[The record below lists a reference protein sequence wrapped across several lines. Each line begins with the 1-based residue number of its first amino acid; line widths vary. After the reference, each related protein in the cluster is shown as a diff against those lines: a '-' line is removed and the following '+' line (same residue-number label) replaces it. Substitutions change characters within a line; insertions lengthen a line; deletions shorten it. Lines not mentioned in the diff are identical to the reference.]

1 MLGVSI
7 GFGKRLR
14 WPDDYFTFMAEL
26 SYTRYMLKAW
36 QYFLITDGNCNNVNL
51 SLTLSRSS
59 TNHPFF
65 PTKGSELLL
74 SVTATPPYSL
84 WDGKDY
90 KNLATNY
97 QSANYQAEAKE
108 KYRWIEYNKW
118 KFKFRSFTGLM
129 GITKTPV
136 LMTRVEFGILGS
148 YNRYKKSPFEAF
160 YVGGDGT
167 SGYSSGYATE
177 TIALRGYDN
186 GSLAGSASSNAYA
199 YSRMTLELRYPVMMQ
214 TSTSIYALA
223 FLEGGNAWTNIKDF
237 NPFDMKRSAGV
248 GVRILLPMVGLL
260 GVDWAYGFQKYING
274 QKVGGSQF
282 HFIIGQE
289 F

>member
-1 MLGVSI
+1 MSI
-7 GFGKRLR
+7 
-14 WPDDYFTFMAEL
+14 A
-26 SYTRYMLKAW
+26 
-36 QYFLITDGNCNNVNL
+36 
-51 SLTLSRSS
+51 
-59 TNHPFF
+59 
-65 PTKGSELLL
+65 
-74 SVTATPPYSL
+74 
-84 WDGKDY
+84 
-90 KNLATNY
+90 
-97 QSANYQAEAKE
+97 
-108 KYRWIEYNKW
+108 
-118 KFKFRSFTGLM
+118 
-129 GITKTPV
+129 KTPV

-148 YNRYKKSPFEAF
+148 YSRYKKSPFEAF

-177 TIALRGYDN
+177 TIGLRGYDN
-186 GSLAGSASSNAYA
+186 GSLAGSYSSNAYA

-248 GVRILLPMVGLL
+248 GVRILLPMVGLM
-260 GVDWAYGFQKYING
+260 GVDWAYGFQKNVNG
-274 QKVGGSQF
+274 QKAGGSQF